1 MLWHNA
7 IETWPVIKKDG
18 ANPLLAT
25 CAVMCELS
33 LWGMSFARDQAIL
46 KSERE
51 KTDASY

>member
-25 CAVMCELS
+25 LSGDVRTLLMGDEL
-33 LWGMSFARDQAIL
+33 
-46 KSERE
+46 RE
-51 KTDASY
+51 GSSHREI